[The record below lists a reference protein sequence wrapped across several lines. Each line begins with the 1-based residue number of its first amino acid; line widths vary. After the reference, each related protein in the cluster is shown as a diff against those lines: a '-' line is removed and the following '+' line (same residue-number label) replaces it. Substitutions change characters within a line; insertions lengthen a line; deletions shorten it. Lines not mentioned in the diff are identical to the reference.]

1 MTAACCSRAWTL
13 RHPPPDSVAFPRLS
27 VADAFERFETDLKLD
42 WIAGDAGQN
51 RVLTRDVDAGR
62 RPRLLGPLNYNSANR
77 IQLLGAAEVR
87 SFAEPDAFEHDRFEY
102 ALTSASDL
110 FIVSDGLSPPD
121 ALKNLA
127 DSGGIALIRSQ
138 LPYGELL
145 KALRHELSR
154 ALAEREIVHGV
165 MMDVLGTGILI
176 TGDASV
182 GKSELALEL
191 VSRGHILVA
200 DDAPEFSRIA
210 LNTIECRCP
219 PLLQDFLE
227 VRGLGVLN
235 IARMYGDAHTRRRKI
250 LRFIIHLRAVSGEN
264 LEGLS
269 FEGSRM
275 SEPSTTRTL
284 LGTEIAERTIPVA
297 PGRNLAVLVEA
308 AVRDHILRA
317 GGYSATR
324 DLVEKQAR
332 LLTGRTPTGR
342 APSGTAPESD
352 SAETS

>member
-1 MTAACCSRAWTL
+1 M
-13 RHPPPDSVAFPRLS
+13 PFPRLS
-27 VADAFERFETDLKLD
+27 VADAFDRFKYDLRLN
-42 WIAGDAGQN
+42 WLGGGSGHQ
-51 RVLTRDVDAGR
+51 RVLTRDGDASK

-77 IQLLGAAEVR
+77 IQLLGAAEIR
-87 SFAEPDAFEHDRFEY
+87 SFSDENALSEERFEY
-102 ALTSASDL
+102 PLIKASDV
-110 FIVSDGLSPPD
+110 FMVSDGLTPPPQ
-121 ALKNLA
+121 LVELA
-127 DSGGIALIRSQ
+127 NSHNIALIGSQ
-138 LPYGELL
+138 LAYGELL
-145 KALRHELSR
+145 KGLRYELTR

-165 MMDVLGTGILI
+165 LMDVLGTGILI

-191 VSRGHILVA
+191 ISRGHILVA

-210 LNTIECRCP
+210 PNTIEGRCP

-235 IARMYGDAHTRRRKI
+235 IARMYGDAHTRKRKI
-250 LRFIIHLRAVSGEN
+250 LRCIIHLQEVSGVG

-269 FEGSRM
+269 FEGNRM
-275 SEPSTTRTL
+275 SEPSATRTL
-284 LGTEIAERTIPVA
+284 LGSQIAERTIPVA

-332 LLTGRTPTGR
+332 LLGNAPTN
-342 APSGTAPESD
+342 TEHLHH
-352 SAETS
+352 E